1 MAKLKKPKAKGKR
14 LENLVSEI
22 IKNEWN
28 LTEDEVHRALTS
40 GNFKHETGDIYFRNK
55 KFSKL
60 WIECK
65 NREDW
70 NFEDVF
76 YFKKSIK
83 TLFLNLLKTIEK
95 KVSKLK
101 EKDLFSNNDD
111 NVLKFIPL
119 LAISKNRYDVYVI
132 TIFDSVL
139 FPFIVENFN
148 KYINELSFFV
158 IVNLRSEIEY
168 LGKKI
173 RKLIL
178 LNARELFRYV
188 IRKEDF

>member
-14 LENLVSEI
+14 LENLISEI

-28 LTEDEVHRALTS
+28 LSEDEVHRALTS

-95 KVSKLK
+95 KVNKLK
-101 EKDLFSNNDD
+101 EKDLFSNDD
-111 NVLKFIPL
+111 TLKFIPL
-119 LAISKNRYDVYVI
+119 LAISKNRYDAYII
-132 TIFDSVL
+132 TIFDNTL

-148 KYINELSFFV
+148 KYVDELSFFV
-158 IVNLRSEIEY
+158 IVNLRDGVEY
-168 LGKKI
+168 LGNKI
-173 RKLIL
+173 SKLIV

>member
-1 MAKLKKPKAKGKR
+1 MPKLKKPKAKGKR
-14 LENLVSEI
+14 LENLISEV
-22 IKNEWN
+22 IKNEWS

-40 GNFKHETGDIYFRNK
+40 GNFKHEFGDIYFRNK

-101 EKDLFSNNDD
+101 EKDLFSDD
-111 NVLKFIPL
+111 NNIKFIPL
-119 LAISKNRYDVYVI
+119 LAISKNRYDVYII
-132 TIFDSVL
+132 TIFDSNM

-148 KYINELSFFV
+148 RYINELSFF
-158 IVNLRSEIEY
+158 IMVNLRNEIEY
-168 LGKKI
+168 LGSKI
-173 RKLIL
+173 EKLIV
-178 LNARELFRYV
+178 LNAKECFKYV